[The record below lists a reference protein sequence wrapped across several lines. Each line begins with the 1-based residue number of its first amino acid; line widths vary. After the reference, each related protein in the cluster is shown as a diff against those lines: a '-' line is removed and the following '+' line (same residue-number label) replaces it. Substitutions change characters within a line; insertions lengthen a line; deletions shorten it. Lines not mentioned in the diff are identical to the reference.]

1 MIQKKVC
8 LVGAPAVGKTSLVR
22 RFVEGQFSDAYLT
35 TIGVSISRRIV
46 EADPPVSLVLWD
58 INGDDAFSPV
68 RPSYLRGASGLL
80 LVADGTRPTTLDRAL
95 ALHADLQAAQ
105 GETPAVL
112 ALNKR
117 DLDRDWAVPETRLD
131 ALRAEGWTV
140 FETSAKNGDAVEAA
154 FETLAARAT

>member
-35 TIGVSISRRIV
+35 TIGVSISRRV
-46 EADPPVSLVLWD
+46 VGADPPVSLVLWD

-68 RPSYLRGASGLL
+68 RSSYLRGAAALL
-80 LVADGTRPTTLDRAL
+80 LVADGTRPATLDRAL
-95 ALHADLQAAQ
+95 ALHADLREAQ
-105 GETPAVL
+105 GATPALL
-112 ALNKR
+112 AINKR
-117 DLDRDWAVPETRLD
+117 DLDRDWALDDGRLA

-140 FETSAKNGDAVEAA
+140 FETSAKSGDAVEAA
-154 FETLAARAT
+154 FEALAAQTA